1 MAPVSLSNFPSAWV
15 RSSSVSL
22 PHCSLTLPRSCCHL
36 PATMSRF
43 IRDSPFCLTIRC
55 ARRSASPKAR
65 GASRTPHRLADGS
78 PIHRAQFQ
86 PVELSH
92 REAISLDPDGR
103 RRRRA
108 SRQSMSYAM
117 DFPSVARAAGRAAGD
132 VAQTLP
138 FPGASKFPEATGFE
152 AEEGGKNNGPHR
164 HRLAGASP
172 GRRAADLA
180 LQQRLGLLP
189 ERRLGSGASD
199 RADPCAHRTTLGS
212 DSQSPTRRNVMR
224 QTNIMVTGFA
234 IAALV
239 AAGGGPV
246 YAQSSTTQKV
256 EQKAEDA
263 KDKVKSTGEEA
274 KDKTKSMAQ
283 DAKQGMSDSWITS
296 KTKIALFSD
305 DRVKGRQVHV
315 ETKGG
320 TVMLRGKVDDAE
332 AKTAAGEIA
341 KGIDGVKSVKNELQV
356 VAPSNRKAVD
366 ADDKQITKSIE
377 DRFKQDPQLKN
388 AKIDA
393 KVNAG
398 VVTLTGEVKSIG
410 TSARAS
416 EVARSVAGVRSVK
429 NDLTYASS
437 SSLMPSQARN

>member
-1 MAPVSLSNFPSAWV
+1 
-15 RSSSVSL
+15 
-22 PHCSLTLPRSCCHL
+22 
-36 PATMSRF
+36 
-43 IRDSPFCLTIRC
+43 
-55 ARRSASPKAR
+55 
-65 GASRTPHRLADGS
+65 
-78 PIHRAQFQ
+78 
-86 PVELSH
+86 
-92 REAISLDPDGR
+92 
-103 RRRRA
+103 
-108 SRQSMSYAM
+108 
-117 DFPSVARAAGRAAGD
+117 
-132 VAQTLP
+132 
-138 FPGASKFPEATGFE
+138 
-152 AEEGGKNNGPHR
+152 
-164 HRLAGASP
+164 
-172 GRRAADLA
+172 
-180 LQQRLGLLP
+180 
-189 ERRLGSGASD
+189 
-199 RADPCAHRTTLGS
+199 
-212 DSQSPTRRNVMR
+212 MR
-224 QTNIMVTGFA
+224 QKNIVVTGFA

-239 AAGGGPV
+239 AAGGAPV

-263 KDKVKSTGEEA
+263 KDKVKSTAEEA
-274 KDKTKSMAQ
+274 KDKTKSMTH

-320 TVMLRGKVDDAE
+320 TVMLRGKVDDAD
-332 AKTAAGEIA
+332 AKSAAGEIA

-356 VAPSNRKAVD
+356 VAPTDRKAVD
-366 ADDKQITKSIE
+366 ADDKQITKSVE
-377 DRFKQDPQLKN
+377 DRFKQDPQLKS